1 METFKHLIWTREC
14 ITIWLHPFNESPDIS
29 EFGYFEY
36 YPRIVTRHGLI
47 TNLTASL
54 FMSRLLTTIMPLLS
68 FTDASFTHHVSYR
81 SLWNRNILLWVH
93 IVNMVLP
100 VNRVPHFIQ
109 WFTIMFPTFEWPCE
123 VAALHPVVHN
133 HVPYIWMTLW
143 GRQWF
148 PLFQTPPTSIF
159 NYNLPGSAP
168 PGRECRK

>member
-109 WFTIMFPTFEWPCE
+109 WFTIMFPTFEWPCG
-123 VAALHPVVHN
+123 VDNDSPFFRLRQLAYSIIIYQVVPRRGES
-133 HVPYIWMTLW
+133 VETKTWL
-143 GRQWF
+143 
-148 PLFQTPPTSIF
+148 
-159 NYNLPGSAP
+159 
-168 PGRECRK
+168 